1 MEQIFLQVL
10 SRSLEASVVVMAVI
24 AMRLVFRSAPKWTHC
39 LMWALVA
46 VKLACPFAIE
56 SEFSLMPTGHSLP
69 RLLNEAGWETGGG
82 GQISD
87 SADAVGQENPPPS
100 AVSPAVGNGADSAD
114 HAAVSSDEE
123 EPRAARESSRVPNQP
138 LSAAGMAASV
148 WLTGAAALLLY
159 GAGSYLRLRRR
170 LADAVPV
177 EGTTLPIYRSDRIQ
191 TAFLCGVVKPKIYFP
206 FGMSG
211 ETERQVIAHE
221 AAHLQRRDHLTKAF
235 AFVLAAVYWFNPV
248 IWLAYVLYA
257 RDMELACDEKVVRGR
272 SEEERKAYSRAL
284 LACAEENSAFL
295 IHNAVP
301 VGFGEIAVK
310 KRVANVLKNKKNAV
324 WVIVAA
330 LVVAAAVAV
339 VLLTRP
345 KSYAVDVPQKL
356 DDAIA
361 ENIFDSMQVSM
372 SDFLMDD
379 ERYYYAAVSGLTERT
394 DCECAGEGHLVL
406 GMQES
411 DHAVTVYALCSA
423 SGYGFRDGNLVSNTG
438 YSCVPTVITFAVD
451 DDGHYRYQSRQ
462 EPEDGAYFRKS
473 VEKMFPRSVLA
484 QYDKSMKTAGS
495 HNEVAKQLSDQCDK
509 YAEGYLKKIGRE
521 AKIGDYADF
530 DFKILSDYGV
540 SPEVSN
546 ALYELHTEDG
556 IYIGNYGI
564 YLGNFE
570 TIENGTRYVYAQI
583 WNGDNRGNGIVT
595 FMKYVYATGEEWEK
609 VSFKVEGDTFTEIKS
624 KGQNQS

>member
-10 SRSLEASVVVMAVI
+10 SRSLEASVVVLAVI

-56 SEFSLMPTGHSLP
+56 SEFSLMPTGYSLP

-82 GQISD
+82 RISD

-159 GAGSYLRLRRR
+159 GAGSYLRLKRR

-177 EGTTLPIYRSDRIQ
+177 EGMTLPIYRSDRIQ
-191 TAFLCGVVKPKIYFP
+191 TAFLCGVVKPKIYLP
-206 FGMSG
+206 FRLEEKGE

-221 AAHLQRRDHLTKAF
+221 AAHLQRGDHLTKAF

-257 RDMELACDEKVVRGR
+257 RDMELACDEKVIRGR

-310 KRVANVLKNKKNAV
+310 RRVANVLKNKKTAI

-330 LVVAAAVAV
+330 LVVAAVAAAV
-339 VLLTRP
+339 LMTRP
-345 KSYAVDVPQKL
+345 KSYAVDVPPEL

-361 ENIFDSMQVSM
+361 ASIFDDRKVSL

-406 GMQES
+406 GMKES

-423 SGYGFRDGNLVSNTG
+423 AGYGFRDGNLVSNTG

-451 DDGHYRYQSRQ
+451 DDGHYRYQNRQ

-473 VEKMFPRSVLA
+473 VENMFPRSVLA

-540 SPEVSN
+540 SDQVCN

-570 TIENGTRYVYAQI
+570 TIEKGTRYVYSQT
-583 WNGDNRGNGIVT
+583 WEGDNNGNGTLT
-595 FMKYVYATGEEWEK
+595 FAKYEY
-609 VSFKVEGDTFTEIKS
+609 VSGTYVERFAYRIEGDTFTKVIME
-624 KGQNQS
+624 G

>member
-10 SRSLEASVVVMAVI
+10 SRSLEASVVVLAVI
-24 AMRLVFRSAPKWTHC
+24 AMRLVFRSAPKWMHC

-87 SADAVGQENPPPS
+87 SEDAVGQEKTGEFLVVTTEKVPPEEDGEGTQFSERPS
-100 AVSPAVGNGADSAD
+100 ADSERPNDNNAMARFPAA
-114 HAAVSSDEE
+114 
-123 EPRAARESSRVPNQP
+123 
-138 LSAAGMAASV
+138 V

-159 GAGSYLRLRRR
+159 GAGSYLRLKRR

-191 TAFLCGVVKPKIYFP
+191 TAFLCGVVKPKIYLP
-206 FGMSG
+206 FRLEEKGE

-221 AAHLQRRDHLTKAF
+221 AAHLQRGDHLTKVF

-257 RDMELACDEKVVRGR
+257 RDMELACDEKVIRGR

-284 LACAEENSAFL
+284 LACAEEESGFM

-310 KRVANVLKNKKNAV
+310 RRVANVLKNKKPAI
-324 WVIVAA
+324 WVIAAA
-330 LVVAAAVAV
+330 LVVAAVAAA

-345 KSYAVDVPQKL
+345 KSYTVDVPPEL
-356 DDAIA
+356 DNAIA
-361 ENIFDSMQVSM
+361 ASIFDDRKVSL

-406 GMQES
+406 GMKES
-411 DHAVTVYALCSA
+411 GHAVTVYALCSA
-423 SGYGFRDGNLVSNTG
+423 AGYGFRDGNLVSNTG

-540 SPEVSN
+540 SDQVCN

-595 FMKYVYATGEEWEK
+595 FMKYSYATGEEWEK
-609 VSFKVEGDTFTEIKS
+609 VSFKVEGDTFAEIKS

>member
-10 SRSLEASVVVMAVI
+10 SRSLEASVVVLAVI

-56 SEFSLMPTGHSLP
+56 SEFSLMPTGYSLP

-82 GQISD
+82 RISD

-159 GAGSYLRLRRR
+159 GAGSYLRLKRR

-177 EGTTLPIYRSDRIQ
+177 EGMTLPIYRSDRIQ
-191 TAFLCGVVKPKIYFP
+191 TAFLCGVVKPKIYLP
-206 FGMSG
+206 FRLEEKGE

-221 AAHLQRRDHLTKAF
+221 AAHLQRGDHLTKAF

-257 RDMELACDEKVVRGR
+257 RDMELACDEKVIRGR
-272 SEEERKAYSRAL
+272 SEEERKAYFRAL

-310 KRVANVLKNKKNAV
+310 RRVANVLKNKKTAI

-330 LVVAAAVAV
+330 LVVAAVAAAV
-339 VLLTRP
+339 LMTRP
-345 KSYAVDVPQKL
+345 KSYAVDVPPEL

-361 ENIFDSMQVSM
+361 ASIFDDRKVSL

-406 GMQES
+406 GMKES

-423 SGYGFRDGNLVSNTG
+423 AGYGFRDGNLVSNTG

-451 DDGHYRYQSRQ
+451 DDGHYRYQNRQ

-473 VEKMFPRSVLA
+473 VENMFPRSVLA

-540 SPEVSN
+540 SDQVCN

-570 TIENGTRYVYAQI
+570 TIEKGTRYVYSQT
-583 WNGDNRGNGIVT
+583 WEGDNNGNGTLT
-595 FMKYVYATGEEWEK
+595 FAKYEY
-609 VSFKVEGDTFTEIKS
+609 VSGTYVERFAYRIEGDTFTKVIME
-624 KGQNQS
+624 G